1 MRELFLVILICD
13 GSTPLESQHSTAIGK
28 SKTRH
33 IRFCVKVPLVSSSEK
48 CNCSVVQVGAVQCS
62 AMATWPQVQSL
73 ESPVE
78 TSQDPSPKPLLNS
91 NLTVNPL
98 KLLTM
103 ISSARQTDL

>member
-48 CNCSVVQVGAVQCS
+48 CNCSVVQAGAVQCS
-62 AMATWPQVQSL
+62 EMATWPQVQSL
-73 ESPVE
+73 E

-103 ISSARQTDL
+103 ISSGRQTDL